1 MWNEEKGHMRQGWT
15 DRSRRRTGLTSMLLC
30 GLWGMTGCAGFF
42 TKDTGTGT
50 GTGGGGT
57 SGVNRVYALAT
68 TAQTISGFTIGTG
81 TLTAV
86 PGNPL
91 ADSFTPQA
99 AAITPNGSYL
109 YVAGAGSINV
119 YTVASDGSLSL
130 GTAVYIAS
138 VVSLAI
144 SPDGQWMFGLDTLNQ
159 VLDEW
164 QISANGTL
172 SALTPVTYTTG
183 GGVLAPKMLT
193 IAPSGASIFAVLGT
207 AGEAGFT
214 LDTTTGA
221 AVQSQTLAPVNA
233 QTSDSAVAVDSASAL
248 LYLAR
253 SGTSAGLSV
262 YTIGTNGAIAA
273 VAGSPYPIGGG
284 ASSIALEGTGK
295 YVYVANRADS
305 TISGFLIGSGGVLSA
320 LTGSPF
326 AAGTQ
331 VSSIGF
337 DVTGAY
343 MVAASFGGSPDLA
356 LYSLDATVPGK
367 LDSAATMSLGTAPT
381 GASLVTLTR

>member
-1 MWNEEKGHMRQGWT
+1 MRQGSAH
-15 DRSRRRTGLTSMLLC
+15 RSRWQTLVTGILLFNLVGLTGC
-30 GLWGMTGCAGFF
+30 GDFF
-42 TKDTGTGT
+42 TKDTTTSTGT
-50 GTGGGGT
+50 GDST
-57 SGVNRVYALAT
+57 SGVDRVYVLAA

-91 ADSFTPQA
+91 ADAFIPQA
-99 AAITPNGSYL
+99 AAITPSGSYL
-109 YVAGAGSINV
+109 YGAGPGTVNV
-119 YTVASDGSLSL
+119 YTIASDGSLSL
-130 GTAVYIAS
+130 DTAVYVAT
-138 VVSLAI
+138 VVALAI

-164 QISANGTL
+164 QINSDGTL
-172 SALTPVTYTTG
+172 TTLTPVSYSTG
-183 GGVLAPKMLT
+183 GGVFAPRSLT
-193 IAPSGASIFAVLGT
+193 IAPSGGFIFAALGT
-207 AGEAGFT
+207 AGEVGFT
-214 LDTTTGA
+214 LDTATGV
-221 AVQSQTLAPVNA
+221 AVQTQTLAPLDT
-233 QTSDSAVAVDSASAL
+233 QTSDSALAVNSGSSL

-253 SGTSAGLSV
+253 SGTSSGLSV
-262 YTIGTNGAIAA
+262 YTIGSDGSLAA
-273 VAGSPYPIGGG
+273 VSGSPYAIGAG

-295 YVYVANRADS
+295 YAYVANRSDS
-305 TISGFLIGSGGVLSA
+305 TISGFLIGTGGVLSA

-331 VSSIGF
+331 VTSLGF
-337 DVTGAY
+337 DTTGAY

-367 LDSAATMSLGTAPT
+367 LDAAATVSVGASPT

>member
-1 MWNEEKGHMRQGWT
+1 MRQRSTG
-15 DRSRRRTGLTSMLLC
+15 RSRWQTGLTGILLC
-30 GLWGMTGCAGFF
+30 SLCGMTGCAGFF
-42 TKDTGTGT
+42 TKDTTTGT
-50 GTGGGGT
+50 GTGSGGS
-57 SGVNRVYALAT
+57 SGVDRVYALAS

-86 PGNPL
+86 PGSPL
-91 ADSFTPQA
+91 ADSFAPLA
-99 AAITPNGSYL
+99 AAITPSGSYL
-109 YVAGAGSINV
+109 YVAGPGNINL
-119 YTVASDGSLSL
+119 YTVASNGSLSL

-164 QISANGTL
+164 QINSDGTL
-172 SALTPVTYTTG
+172 SALTPVTYTPA
-183 GGVLAPKMLT
+183 GGVLVPKALT
-193 IAPSGASIFAVLGT
+193 IAPSGAFIFAVLGT

-214 LDTTTGA
+214 LDTTTGV
-221 AVQSQTLAPVNA
+221 AVQAQTLAPIDA

-248 LYLAR
+248 LYVAR
-253 SGTSAGLSV
+253 SGTTAGLSV
-262 YTIGTNGAIAA
+262 YTIGANGALAA
-273 VAGSPYPIGGG
+273 VAGSPYAVGGG

-331 VSSIGF
+331 VTSIGF
-337 DVTGAY
+337 DATGAY
-343 MVAASFGGSPDLA
+343 LVAASFGGSPDLA

-367 LDSAATMSLGTAPT
+367 LDSAATVSLGTAPT